1 MTTPAE
7 PFRYRRLFPW
17 LHLFRAFGISLAL
30 RQLLLS
36 GLALLTISLA
46 TQLVSVIPMDEEAR
60 PDIPFTVE
68 SWITSRPDAKH
79 LHPALKRAT
88 MAETARPWHDL
99 LAATG
104 GVFRPGS
111 TTNQRL
117 MAHVRFAIAL
127 AVWSLFGVAL
137 CRLAA
142 IQFARDE
149 VGSFRQATQWAVT
162 RWRHSVSA
170 PLVPL
175 AAAILVMTGI
185 WTLVLPSHL
194 PFVGTMWLRVA
205 SPALLAGGS
214 AVVVLML
221 AAALGWPL
229 MIAAIAVDDCDGF
242 AGLSRSFS
250 FWTGRPFHAIGFAL
264 VAALIEACILTVAS
278 LFFDAAIVMVH
289 FGATLATGDADQ
301 LSTVIRACHNVK
313 NILLGTFE
321 ISLFWTNI
329 TIVYLLLREAVDQRP
344 FDQIAPSESERP
356 PRTPLPVVGIPA
368 TDAVSSEPPLAP

>member
-1 MTTPAE
+1 MTPAE
-7 PFRYRRLFPW
+7 PFRYRRFLPW

-36 GLALLTISLA
+36 GLALLTLSLA
-46 TQLVSVIPMDEEAR
+46 TRLVSTIPMGEQAPADA
-60 PDIPFTVE
+60 PFTVE
-68 SWITSRPDAKH
+68 SWIMSTPDAQY

-88 MAETARPWHDL
+88 VAKAARPWHDV

-104 GVFRPGS
+104 GAFQPGS
-111 TTNQRL
+111 TSTQRL
-117 MAHVRFAIAL
+117 MAHVRFALAL
-127 AVWSLFGVAL
+127 AIWSLFGVAL

-149 VGSFRQATQWAVT
+149 VGSFRQATQMAVT

-175 AAAILVMTGI
+175 AAAILVMLGV

-194 PFVGTMWLRVA
+194 PFVGNVWLLVA
-205 SPALLAGGS
+205 SPALLAGGC
-214 AVVVLML
+214 VLVVLLL

-242 AGLSRSFS
+242 GALSRSYS
-250 FWTGRPFHAIGFAL
+250 FWTGRPFHAIGLAL

-278 LFFDAAIVMVH
+278 VFFDAAIAMVH
-289 FGATLATGDADQ
+289 FGAVLATSDVDQ
-301 LSTVIRACHNVK
+301 LATITRACHTVANA
-313 NILLGTFE
+313 LLGTFE
-321 ISLFWTNI
+321 ISLFWTNA
-329 TIVYLLLREAVDQRP
+329 TIVYLLLRAAVDQKP
-344 FDQIAPSESERP
+344 FDQIAPDDSERP
-356 PRTPLPVVGIPA
+356 PRNPLPVVGIPA
-368 TDAVSSEPPLAP
+368 TDAVSAEQPPAP

>member
-7 PFRYRRLFPW
+7 PFRYRRFFPW

-36 GLALLTISLA
+36 VLALGTLSLA
-46 TQLVSVIPMDEEAR
+46 TWLVSVIPTGETAQSDAR
-60 PDIPFTVE
+60 FTAE
-68 SWITSRPDAKH
+68 SWIAALPDGQH

-104 GVFRPGS
+104 GAFRPGS

-149 VGSFRQATQWAVT
+149 VGSFRQATQFAVT

-175 AAAILVMTGI
+175 AASILVMLGV

-194 PFVGTMWLRVA
+194 PFVGSAWLRVA

-214 AVVVLML
+214 AVIVLLL

-242 AGLSRSFS
+242 GGLSRSYS
-250 FWTGRPFHAIGFAL
+250 FWAGRPFHAIGFAL

-278 LFFDAAIVMVH
+278 LFFDAAIAMVH
-289 FGATLATGDADQ
+289 FGAVLATSDVEQ
-301 LSTVIRACHNVK
+301 LATIIRACKNVT

-321 ISLFWTNI
+321 ISLFWTSA
-329 TIVYLLLREAVDQRP
+329 TIVYLLLRQAVDQKP
-344 FDQIAPSESERP
+344 FDQIAPDDSERP
-356 PRTPLPVVGIPA
+356 VRNPLPVVGIPA
-368 TDAVSSEPPLAP
+368 TDAVSAEQPPAP

>member
-1 MTTPAE
+1 MTPAE

-36 GLALLTISLA
+36 GLALLVLSLA
-46 TQLVSVIPMDEEAR
+46 TRLVSAIPMAEEAR
-60 PDIPFTVE
+60 SDVPFTVE
-68 SWITSRPDAKH
+68 SWIMSTPDAQY

-88 MAETARPWHDL
+88 MAKVARPWHDL

-104 GVFRPGS
+104 GAFHPRS
-111 TTNQRL
+111 TTTQRL
-117 MAHVRFAIAL
+117 MAHLRFALAL
-127 AVWSLFGVAL
+127 AVWSLFGVAI

-175 AAAILVMTGI
+175 AASILVMLGV

-194 PFVGTMWLRVA
+194 PFVGNVWLLVA
-205 SPALLAGGS
+205 APALLAGGS
-214 AVVVLML
+214 AVVVLLL
-221 AAALGWPL
+221 AAVLGWPL

-242 AGLSRSFS
+242 GALSRSYS

-278 LFFDAAIVMVH
+278 LFFDAAIAMVH
-289 FGATLATGDADQ
+289 FGAVLATSDVEQ
-301 LSTVIRACHNVK
+301 LATIIRACKNVA

-321 ISLFWTNI
+321 ISLFWTSA
-329 TIVYLLLREAVDQRP
+329 TIIYLLLRQAVDQRP
-344 FDQIAPSESERP
+344 FDQIVPDDSERP
-356 PRTPLPVVGIPA
+356 ARNPLPVVGIPA
-368 TDAVSSEPPLAP
+368 TDAVSAEQPPAP

>member
-1 MTTPAE
+1 MTPAE
-7 PFRYRRLFPW
+7 PFRYRRFFPW

-46 TQLVSVIPMDEEAR
+46 TQLVSAIPVGDEVR
-60 PDIPFTVE
+60 PDVPFTVE
-68 SWITSRPDAKH
+68 SWITSTPDAQH
-79 LHPALKRAT
+79 LHPALKRAPL
-88 MAETARPWHDL
+88 AKIARPWHDL

-104 GVFRPGS
+104 GAFHPRS
-111 TTNQRL
+111 TATQRL
-117 MAHVRFAIAL
+117 MAHVRFALAL

-149 VGSFRQATQWAVT
+149 VGSFRQATQFAVT

-170 PLVPL
+170 PVVPL
-175 AAAILVMTGI
+175 AAAILVMLGI

-194 PFVGTMWLRVA
+194 PFVGNVWLRVA
-205 SPALLAGGS
+205 SPVLLAGGS
-214 AVVVLML
+214 AVIVLLL

-242 AGLSRSFS
+242 GALSRSYS

-264 VAALIEACILTVAS
+264 VAALIEAIILTVAS
-278 LFFDAAIVMVH
+278 LFFDAAIAMVH
-289 FGATLATGDADQ
+289 FGAVLATSDVEQ
-301 LSTVIRACHNVK
+301 LATIIRACHTVTNM
-313 NILLGTFE
+313 LLSTFE
-321 ISLFWTNI
+321 ISLFWTSA
-329 TIVYLLLREAVDQRP
+329 TIVYLLLRQAVDQKP
-344 FDQIAPSESERP
+344 FDQIAPDDSERP
-356 PRTPLPVVGIPA
+356 VRNPLPVVGIPA
-368 TDAVSSEPPLAP
+368 TDAVSAEQPPAP